1 MKTQTVI
8 IALAAALFAFPVG
21 AQDDWETRKAKEI
34 AERAYL
40 YAALCEGSK
49 SSYRTKACELLFTVI
64 LTDLGGR
71 SFNQIMSRKSIDKIH
86 DIID

>member
-49 SSYRTKACELLFTVI
+49 SSYRAKACEALFAHI
-64 LTDLGGR
+64 LTDLGGHNFGR
-71 SFNQIMSRKSIDKIH
+71 IAPRKSIDKIH

>member
-1 MKTQTVI
+1 MKTLTVAV
-8 IALAAALFAFPVG
+8 ALAAMLFAFPAE
-21 AQDDWETRKAKEI
+21 AQDDWETRKVKEI

-49 SSYRTKACELLFTVI
+49 SSYRAKACEALFTVI
-64 LTDLGGR
+64 LTNLGGR
-71 SFNQIMSRKSIDKIH
+71 NFDQIMSRKSIDKIH